1 MAEGT
6 YDKLNRALFAQLE
19 KLELAETPEAIER
32 EAERS
37 KAVSGLAQNIIANAR
52 NALRIAEMQERNGMD
67 VAALVDVAPKMLG
80 SGQ

>member
-19 KLELAETPEAIER
+19 KLEMAGTSEAIER

-37 KAVSGLAQNIIANAR
+37 KAVSALASNIISNTR

-67 VAALVDVAPKMLG
+67 VAALVDVTPKVLG
-80 SGQ
+80 SSE

>member
-19 KLELAETPEAIER
+19 KLEKAGTSEAIER

-37 KAVSGLAQNIIANAR
+37 KAVSALASNIISNTR

-67 VAALVDVAPKMLG
+67 VAALVDVTPKVLG
-80 SGQ
+80 SIE

>member
-6 YDKLNRALFAQLE
+6 YDKLNRALFAQLD
-19 KLELAETPEAIER
+19 KLEHADTPEAIER

-52 NALRIAEMQERNGMD
+52 NALRIAEMQERCGMEN
-67 VAALVDVAPKMLG
+67 AALVDVAPKMLG
-80 SGQ
+80 SGE

>member
-6 YDKLNRALFAQLE
+6 YDKLNRALFAQLD
-19 KLELAETPEAIER
+19 KLERACTPEAVER

-37 KAVSGLAQNIIANAR
+37 KAVSGLASNIIANTR
-52 NALRIAEMQERNGMD
+52 NALKIAEMQERSGMEA
-67 VAALVDVAPKMLG
+67 AALVDVTPKVLG